1 MTELILACEEKALA
15 GRGSSRAL
23 RRQGKIPAIIYGFDS
38 NRMISV
44 VYKDF
49 LREYMK
55 GSMLS
60 KLFSLQIGKEVL
72 KVIPREVQTDP
83 VTDNPIHVDFQLVNE
98 NIPIKV
104 SVRVKVI
111 NQDKSPGIKKGGVL
125 NIVKRNIALNCIPR
139 NIPRYLEI
147 DVSGF
152 EIGQNIHINDIK
164 LADGVSPVEHGNF
177 TVLTITGRV
186 EEEKEEG
193 KETETAAAAKPA
205 EKKVK

>member
-1 MTELILACEEKALA
+1 M
-15 GRGSSRAL
+15 
-23 RRQGKIPAIIYGFDS
+23 
-38 NRMISV
+38 
-44 VYKDF
+44 
-49 LREYMK
+49 
-55 GSMLS
+55 
-60 KLFSLQIGKEVL
+60 QIGKEVL